1 MKNPNGHGTVYKLSG
16 KRRKPWIARVTTG
29 WTPEGKQTYQ
39 TIGYFETKRQGMD
52 ALSLHRIN
60 PISPKSDM
68 TLGDIY
74 EEWSTAKYEKI
85 SADTVY
91 GYKASWYQLERHSKL
106 KFKELRTVHIQSI
119 IDDMYRAN
127 KSKSAMEKVRT
138 LCNLLYKYAMQN
150 DIVDKN
156 YAEFIEMPKT
166 KKKEKEIF
174 TDLDIKKLEE
184 LAVTDKWANTILI
197 LIYTGM
203 RISELLTL
211 TKFNIDIENMVIRG
225 GIKTDAGKDRII
237 PIHSKIQQYIKTW
250 HSQNKDTIIFKEDG
264 KKILPEYYRNYLYY
278 PVLEKAGIK
287 KLTPHSCRHT
297 FASLMARSG
306 VDTLYIQKLIGH
318 SDYSTTANIYTH
330 PEMQELKKAI
340 ESI

>member
-1 MKNPNGHGTVYKLSG
+1 MKNPNGQGTVYKLSG
-16 KRRKPWIARVTTG
+16 KRRNPWIARVTIG
-29 WTPEGKQTYQ
+29 WTEDKKQIYQ
-39 TIGYFETKRQGMD
+39 TIGYFKTKREGLD
-52 ALSLHRIN
+52 ALALHRVN
-60 PISPKSDM
+60 PISPKSDL
-68 TLGDIY
+68 TLGEIY
-74 EEWSTAKYEKI
+74 EEWSSTKYDKL

-91 GYKASWYQLERHSKL
+91 GYKAAWYPLERYSKL
-106 KFKELRTVHIQSI
+106 KFKDLRTLHIQSI
-119 IDDMYRAN
+119 IDDLHKAN

-174 TDLDIKKLEE
+174 TDLEIKKLEE
-184 LAVTDKWANTILI
+184 LAATDPWANTILI
-197 LIYTGM
+197 LIFTGM

-211 TKFNIDIENMVIRG
+211 NRFNIDIDDMVIRG

-237 PIHSKIQQYIKTW
+237 PIHSKIQPYIKEW
-250 HSQNKDTIIFKEDG
+250 YMQNKDTVIFKDDG
-264 KKILPEYYRNYLYY
+264 KKISPEYYRIYFYY
-278 PVLEKAGIK
+278 PALEKAGVR

-297 FASLMARSG
+297 FASLMARAQ
-306 VDTLYIQKLIGH
+306 VDPLYIQKLIGH
-318 SDYSTTANIYTH
+318 SDYNTTANIYTH
-330 PEMQELKKAI
+330 PEIQELKKAI